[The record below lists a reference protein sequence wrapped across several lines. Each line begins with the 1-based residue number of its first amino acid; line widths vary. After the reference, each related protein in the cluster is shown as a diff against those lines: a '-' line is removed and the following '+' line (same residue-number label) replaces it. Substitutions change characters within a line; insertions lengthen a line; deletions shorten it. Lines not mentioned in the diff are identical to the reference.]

1 MAGIEAECYPG
12 DPSGATRPR
21 PPAPNDYA
29 CPVTRLSP
37 RNDPMTGTTR
47 LLVDGTNLLYQLSS
61 GPERQPP
68 AALIGR
74 LRAAIPADIAIELVF
89 DGPAER
95 GLRGERIAH
104 GVSVRYGGR
113 HTADTILVT
122 LVEEVAMAAGAPAGG
137 GSLATESILV
147 VTDDRALRF
156 AIQHRGARTA
166 GASWLVL
173 RMARS
178 KLSSP
183 SIGNAR
189 PPLPPR
195 LEQGPPRSLRSR
207 SGGAAGA
214 GRAIGTGRPRGPQ
227 VAGAKPTDD
236 EPGSPGWS
244 PGRGAT
250 TKRGNGKR
258 APKR

>member
-1 MAGIEAECYPG
+1 
-12 DPSGATRPR
+12 
-21 PPAPNDYA
+21 
-29 CPVTRLSP
+29 VTRLSP
-37 RNDPMTGTTR
+37 RNDPLTGTTR
-47 LLVDGTNLLYQLSS
+47 LLVDGTNLLHQLSS

-68 AALIGR
+68 AAVIGR
-74 LRAAIPADIAIELVF
+74 LRAAIPPEVVIELVF

-104 GVSVRYGGR
+104 GVTVRYGGQ
-113 HTADTILVT
+113 HSADTVLVT
-122 LVEEVAMAAGAPAGG
+122 LVEDAAMAAGAEPGG
-137 GSLATESILV
+137 GSLATGGILV

-166 GASWLVL
+166 GASWLMA

-189 PPLPPR
+189 PPRPPR
-195 LEQGPPRSLRSR
+195 LDQGPPGSVQE
-207 SGGAAGA
+207 AA
-214 GRAIGTGRPRGPQ
+214 REDR
-227 VAGAKPTDD
+227 
-236 EPGSPGWS
+236 GWS

-250 TKRGNGKR
+250 RKTGNGKR

>member
-1 MAGIEAECYPG
+1 
-12 DPSGATRPR
+12 
-21 PPAPNDYA
+21 
-29 CPVTRLSP
+29 
-37 RNDPMTGTTR
+37 MTGTTR
-47 LLVDGTNLLYQLSS
+47 LLVDGTNLLHQLSS

-74 LRAAIPADIAIELVF
+74 LRAAIPPDVAIELVF

-122 LVEEVAMAAGAPAGG
+122 LVEDVAMAAGAPAGG

-147 VTDDRALRF
+147 VTDDRALRY

-166 GASWLVL
+166 GASWLVA

-178 KLSSP
+178 CRRRRSATSGRRSRPDFASP
-183 SIGNAR
+183 RRAPWRRPSRIVRVGRPAVAR
-189 PPLPPR
+189 PARPATGSAPPN
-195 LEQGPPRSLRSR
+195 
-207 SGGAAGA
+207 AARM
-214 GRAIGTGRPRGPQ
+214 RA
-227 VAGAKPTDD
+227 
-236 EPGSPGWS
+236 
-244 PGRGAT
+244 
-250 TKRGNGKR
+250 
-258 APKR
+258 

>member
-1 MAGIEAECYPG
+1 M
-12 DPSGATRPR
+12 
-21 PPAPNDYA
+21 
-29 CPVTRLSP
+29 TRLSP

-47 LLVDGTNLLYQLSS
+47 LLVDGTNLLHQLSS

-68 AALIGR
+68 AALVGR
-74 LRAAIPADIAIELVF
+74 LRAAIPPEVAIELVF

-122 LVEEVAMAAGAPAGG
+122 LVEDVAMAAGAPAGG

-147 VTDDRALRF
+147 VTDDRALRY

-166 GASWLVL
+166 GASWLVA
-173 RMARS
+173 RMAR
-178 KLSSP
+178 LTLASP
-183 SIGNAR
+183 SVGNKR

-195 LEQGPPRSLRSR
+195 LRQ
-207 SGGAAGA
+207 
-214 GRAIGTGRPRGPQ
+214 
-227 VAGAKPTDD
+227 PT
-236 EPGSPGWS
+236 PGSAEEAEQDRPGWS
-244 PGRGAT
+244 TGRGAT
-250 TKRGNGKR
+250 RKVGNGKR
-258 APKR
+258 APKHG

>member
-1 MAGIEAECYPG
+1 MTRISPFQ
-12 DPSGATRPR
+12 DP
-21 PPAPNDYA
+21 
-29 CPVTRLSP
+29 LS
-37 RNDPMTGTTR
+37 GTTR
-47 LLVDGTNLLYQLSS
+47 LLVDGTNLLHQLSS

-74 LRAAIPADIAIELVF
+74 LRAAIPPAITIEIVF

-113 HTADTILVT
+113 HSADTILVT

-137 GSLATESILV
+137 GSLATDGILV
-147 VTDDRALRF
+147 VTDDRSLRY

-166 GASWLVL
+166 GASWLVR
-173 RMARS
+173 RMAS
-178 KLSSP
+178 NKLSSP

-189 PPLPPR
+189 SPVPPR
-195 LEQGPPRSLRSR
+195 MRQAAPGSVRSAAGGPGRP
-207 SGGAAGA
+207 GGAG
-214 GRAIGTGRPRGPQ
+214 
-227 VAGAKPTDD
+227 DD
-236 EPGSPGWS
+236 DADGPGWS

-250 TKRGNGKR
+250 RKTGNGKR

>member
-1 MAGIEAECYPG
+1 MAGESY
-12 DPSGATRPR
+12 RR
-21 PPAPNDYA
+21 DYA
-29 CPVTRLSP
+29 WPVTRISP
-37 RNDPMTGTTR
+37 FQDPLNGTTR
-47 LLVDGTNLLYQLSS
+47 LLVDGTNLLHQLSS

-74 LRAAIPADIAIELVF
+74 LRAAIPASITIEIVF

-113 HTADTILVT
+113 HSADTILVT

-137 GSLATESILV
+137 GSLATDGILV
-147 VTDDRALRF
+147 VTDDRSLRY

-166 GASWLVL
+166 GASWLVR
-173 RMARS
+173 RMAGN

-183 SIGNAR
+183 SIGNSR
-189 PPLPPR
+189 SPVPPR
-195 LEQGPPRSLRSR
+195 LRQ
-207 SGGAAGA
+207 AA
-214 GRAIGTGRPRGPQ
+214 
-227 VAGAKPTDD
+227 
-236 EPGSPGWS
+236 PGSVRSSAGSAGDDDAVGPGWS

-250 TKRGNGKR
+250 RKTGNGKR
-258 APKR
+258 TPKR

>member
-1 MAGIEAECYPG
+1 
-12 DPSGATRPR
+12 
-21 PPAPNDYA
+21 
-29 CPVTRLSP
+29 
-37 RNDPMTGTTR
+37 MTGTTR
-47 LLVDGTNLLYQLSS
+47 LLVDGTNLLHQLSA

-74 LRAAIPADIAIELVF
+74 LRAAIPPEVAIELVF

-113 HTADTILVT
+113 HTADTVLVT
-122 LVEEVAMAAGAPAGG
+122 LVEDVAMAAGAPAGG

-147 VTDDRALRF
+147 VTDDRALRY

-166 GASWLVL
+166 GASWLVQ
-173 RMARS
+173 RMARN

-189 PPLPPR
+189 PPAPPR
-195 LEQGPPRSLRSR
+195 VQQPAPGSVRSLAGGRG
-207 SGGAAGA
+207 SGGRGSGASSGAGA
-214 GRAIGTGRPRGPQ
+214 ATGGRPS
-227 VAGAKPTDD
+227 DD
-236 EPGSPGWS
+236 GDGDSTWS

-250 TKRGNGKR
+250 RKTGNGKR